1 MSAFQKM
8 KPGTG
13 FVTTHSGRAGI
24 LHDVLGAGGQGAVYA
39 VECEGTRFA
48 LKWYHPHV
56 LNVDV
61 SLRDRLTR
69 AVHRGPPDNTF
80 LWPIDFVEIRG
91 QPSFGYLMP
100 LRAQHLRCMRDL
112 IARPP
117 QRLEL
122 DLATRLTV
130 CVRIAE
136 SMLALHA
143 KGFCYQDINFGNVF
157 LDADTGAVC
166 ICDNDNVD
174 VDGTPGG
181 VYGTR
186 KFMAPEVVR
195 REALPSSRT
204 DLFSMAVLFF
214 YVLIGWHPLEG
225 KREAEIPMMDAAGEL
240 SLYGSSPRFIFDPDD
255 ASNGPVPGYHDGV
268 VARWKAL
275 SAPLQALFVRA
286 FGPGLMSPEARVL
299 ETEWIAAMSQAMT
312 AIQHCP
318 SCGAEHVFDPRAR
331 RIPPR
336 ACVACARP
344 LPEPPHLL
352 IGRQAVVLN
361 ADGAVPLYAISGGRP
376 DRTRSGATVERHP
389 SDPNV
394 VGLCNRSATAW
405 TLRLPDGRSA
415 TVQPGRTFRLID
427 GAGIDFGGRK
437 GLVRWR
443 ALSGAGAG

>member
-1 MSAFQKM
+1 MAS
-8 KPGTG
+8 GTG
-13 FVTTHSGRAGI
+13 FVTTHSGRPGV
-24 LHDVLGAGGQGAVYA
+24 LRDVLGAGGQGAVYA
-39 VECEGTRFA
+39 VECEGARLA

-80 LWPIDFVEIRG
+80 LWPMDFVEIRG

-100 LRAQHLRCMRDL
+100 LRASHLRCMRDL

-157 LDADTGAVC
+157 LDAETGEVC

-174 VDGTPGG
+174 VDGIPGG

-195 REALPSSRT
+195 REALPSTRT

-225 KREAEIPMMDAAGEL
+225 RREAELPMLDAASEL
-240 SLYGSSPRFIFDPDD
+240 ALYGTAPRFIFDPDN
-255 ASNGPVPGYHDGV
+255 AANGPVPGYHDGV
-268 VARWKAL
+268 VARWRTL
-275 SAPLQALFVRA
+275 SGPLQALFVRA
-286 FGPGLMSPEARVL
+286 FGIGLMSPEARVL
-299 ETEWIAAMSQAMT
+299 ETEWIAAMAQAMT
-312 AIQHCP
+312 AIQRCP
-318 SCGAEHVFDPRAR
+318 SCGNEHMFDPRAPR
-331 RIPPR
+331 GAAR
-336 ACVACARP
+336 ACVACRHP
-344 LPEPPHLL
+344 LPEPAHLL
-352 IGRQAVVLN
+352 IGRQAVVLD
-361 ADGAVPLYAISGGRP
+361 AGGTVPHYAIAGGRP
-376 DRTRSGATVERHP
+376 DRRRTAGAIEHHP
-389 SDPNV
+389 ADPAV
-394 VGLCNRSATAW
+394 VGLRNATTW
-405 TLRLPDGRSA
+405 PWKLRLPDGRAA
-415 TVQPGRTFRLID
+415 TIQPERTFRLID
-427 GAGIDFGGRK
+427 GAEIDFGGRK
-437 GLVRWR
+437 GRVRWP
-443 ALSGAGAG
+443 AQDATA

>member
-1 MSAFQKM
+1 M
-8 KPGTG
+8 KPGIG
-13 FVTTHSGRAGI
+13 FVTTHSGRAGTVHN
-24 LHDVLGAGGQGAVYA
+24 LLGAGGQGAVYA
-39 VECEGTRFA
+39 VECEGAKLA

-56 LNVDV
+56 VQADTA
-61 SLRDRLTR
+61 LRARLTR

-100 LRAQHLRCMRDL
+100 LREGHLRCMRDL

-122 DLATRLTV
+122 DLGRRLTV
-130 CVRIAE
+130 CLRIAE

-174 VDGTPGG
+174 VDGIPGG

-195 REALPSSRT
+195 HEVLPSSRT

-225 KREAEIPMMDAAGEL
+225 RREVELKMLDAANEL
-240 SLYGSSPRFIFDPDD
+240 KLFGTEPRFIFDPDD
-255 ASNGPVPGYHDGV
+255 QSNGPVPGYHDGV
-268 VARWKAL
+268 VARWRTL
-275 SAPLQALFVRA
+275 SGPLQALFVRA
-286 FGPGLMSPEARVL
+286 FGPGLMTHEARVL
-299 ETEWIAAMSQAMT
+299 ESEWSTALAQAMG

-318 SCGAEHVFDPRAR
+318 ACGTEHVFDPR
-331 RIPPR
+331 ISMR
-336 ACVACARP
+336 ACVACGRT

-352 IGRQAVVLN
+352 IGRQAVVL
-361 ADGAVPLYAISGGRP
+361 DGASRVPLYAIAGGRP
-376 DRTRSGATVERHP
+376 DMSREAASIERHP
-389 SDPNV
+389 TDPSA
-394 VGLCNRSATAW
+394 VGLCNRTASAW
-405 TLRLPDGRSA
+405 RLRLPDGRRA
-415 TVQPGRTFRLID
+415 EIPPGRTFRLID
-427 GAGIDFGGRK
+427 GAEIDFGGRK
-437 GLVRWR
+437 GVVRWR
-443 ALSGAGAG
+443 TATGTGTRSS